1 MRRDLK
7 LKINKMLASKAH
19 RKTFLKVVSS
29 LMAVVV
35 FCTTYALILPA
46 LTLANDTYC
55 GKEEHTHTDECY
67 ELRLLS
73 DLALTCQPDTGADYI
88 IHSHDSYCYDSQGE
102 LKCTLA
108 EVEEHQH
115 GEDCYDEEENLICD
129 KTEIILH
136 SHDEGCFD
144 EEGQLIC
151 ALPVVVSHQHDESC
165 LEELGESTQLKE
177 ISMACP
183 FTTTAEFVVH
193 SHDEYCYDSNGELI
207 CTLTERVEHRHSPEC
222 YQEDKLIVCGMDGD
236 ASHTHSEECYDV
248 VENLICGKPEIILHS
263 HDESCYSQVQALTCN
278 ISDHQHSDECYREER
293 VLVCGLEENEEHQH
307 SEDCY
312 ESEPQVICGME
323 ESSHQHDESCYETQ
337 EVLSCGMPYIVSH
350 QHTEDCLNVTVT
362 DRETENEEQGEYEK
376 VLICDK
382 EEHTHTAECYEEP
395 EALEFSFEIEDQG
408 ISGTVSL
415 PWDKSL
421 PDDLECTVLVLQG
434 DEEDYDAMYQ
444 AATESLD
451 VPAGE
456 ISDISL
462 YQLEWTSKGEAYE
475 LPEELTPTIKLNV
488 ENSDSQG
495 DIEQISGI
503 VLNTAEEAEQVEAKA
518 LQTQAEEAA
527 AVANSQDYAEPEE
540 EDDSEEDAIADD
552 AEAESEET
560 DAQAAEEAD
569 SKSIVANTM
578 SYTGSAS
585 TGYVRI
591 PTTTTSSNAKLMLL
605 ADEGDADE
613 GTYYED
619 GDENTRNDVEE
630 RVESSTTDDNNY
642 SGTVTDA
649 DENGDLELTMTGK
662 TMAIAKSRKITS
674 GAGYYKRIDSIDDMV
689 DGGTYLIMFT
699 NYQVLM
705 ASNKVSFDYAD
716 AGTASTWYDPLAVTV
731 HEVRGSDG
739 NLYYVFR
746 DSSDGSYVGY
756 KSGYLTYHWGFNA
769 IDYSSSTWLNRT
781 TDSGYYYAKDSL
793 SSKFFRILNRGTG
806 YYLWAGLKDTTYSY
820 TLPDGT
826 TTASYGRFTNA
837 FGLIRATALKNAV
850 GKEYSWRLY
859 SRFYY
864 EGDTYENYFMCN
876 TFNMEYNTPTSGT
889 NSVTYHQG
897 KYIQSTGVP
906 TQDRH
911 YWDNIIIYQYMG
923 TSITEVNDE
932 EQAALQE
939 KVEIQTDDNPNVYEN
954 DTDAISDKKTG
965 VDSENL
971 DELAASQVSYASDP
985 ATSLIKENYS
995 FLSSDPENMKTEDL
1009 LLEQKANDG
1018 RVMTDKSV
1026 VYRADDYDA
1035 YDTDDYEQGDFSVT
1049 LSALGQ
1055 EWSVQNEMDDT
1066 TPVDV
1071 VFILDTSSSMITVD
1085 SGTEN
1090 YRWINS
1096 VNAINQIA
1104 KELMTRNSQ
1113 NRIGLVAFAS
1123 SVMEVLPLD
1132 RYSYNETTDDG
1143 EENKMPFLY
1152 YDTTTYESLEDSY
1165 RTLRVSDGVKGDRS
1179 GTISKKLAPTY
1190 TSDESYGQWAF
1201 TYTQLG
1207 YEKAYELFKDANST
1221 TATVGGKTVTRQPV
1235 IILLSD
1241 GDPTLSSIDY
1251 MNPDGSAIYGAGSS
1265 KYQHGYYTVLSANY
1279 FKNMTSIFYG
1289 KVAYLYTIALG
1300 IEYESQYKTY
1310 SLAVMNPTEENI
1322 NKITSSTYLP
1332 FKYLLSDE
1340 GQTGSYKYRI
1350 GTTFRNDSDGNAPT
1364 PQTYYRTGQT
1374 GYLNQ
1379 FLATADTMNPYE
1391 NYAYAD
1397 QGYYGKMSEDK
1408 LETIM
1413 KSILT
1418 QVQPMKNYGF
1428 LLEDG
1433 TSLVFT
1439 DEVGEG
1445 MTVKGVPVLRYG
1457 GENIDSSLVKTTT
1470 GKTSDGRPYTEYSW
1484 NATGERVENSAD
1496 KETEFSLSGI
1506 KARVYHTYTSADGK
1520 VSYTNEKVE
1529 FIIPE
1534 DVLPIYYPNLTQQF
1548 YYESEPVRLI
1558 YKVGLSD
1565 ETLKSIADSPN
1576 EIQDQV
1582 YYTSLYDADDEDNCS
1597 TTVTFTPAVTDPKT
1611 GKAIT
1616 SSTIGS
1622 SAKVMT
1628 NPYYTATN
1636 LATVVNTINKSV
1648 EDEDAGTENDNVSGT
1663 YSYSFDQ
1670 SVSTS
1675 TSGYTTVT
1683 QKLGNNG
1690 KLTIYRE
1697 APGTVTVNKEWATP
1711 GSETD
1716 SVTVRL
1722 YASGKVQTVG
1732 ETTTKSGVWCLGE
1745 KTLKASDDDD
1755 KNWTDIFTNLPDEE
1769 TIGNYTYTY
1778 ENFYVREVKLGE
1790 DGEFV
1795 TSYKDKDDKD
1805 IDTTTLT
1812 LTKKADID
1820 SAFLKKYP
1828 MKDNAETVDAAIAN
1842 SGEVTVVNAKNY
1854 SLPHT
1859 GGTGTELYYVAG
1871 FMLMLCSG
1879 AVLTSRKLRRH
1890 F

>member
-7 LKINKMLASKAH
+7 FKINKMLASKAH

-108 EVEEHQH
+108 EVEEHRH

-129 KTEIILH
+129 KPEIILH
-136 SHDEGCFD
+136 SHEEGCFD

-151 ALPVVVSHQHDESC
+151 ALPVVVSHQHDEGC

-207 CTLTERVEHRHSPEC
+207 CTLTERVEHQHSPEC

-236 ASHTHSEECYDV
+236 ASHTHTEECYDV

-312 ESEPQVICGME
+312 ESEQQVICGME

-395 EALEFSFEIEDQG
+395 KALEFSFEIEDQG

-451 VPAGE
+451 VPEGE

-475 LPEELTPTIKLNV
+475 LPEGLTPTIKLNV

-540 EDDSEEDAIADD
+540 EESSEEDAIAED

-591 PTTTTSSNAKLMLL
+591 PTTTSSGDAKLMLL
-605 ADEGDADE
+605 ADEEVSE
-613 GTYYED
+613 GEYT
-619 GDENTRNDVEE
+619 EE
-630 RVESSTTDDNNY
+630 YVESDEIPTTQADSTTISDDSNY

-649 DENGDLELTMTGK
+649 DENGELELTLTGR

-699 NYQVLM
+699 NYQVLL
-705 ASNKVSFDYAD
+705 ASNNISFSYASSS
-716 AGTASTWYDPLAVTV
+716 TTSTWYTPLAVSV
-731 HEVRGSDG
+731 HEVKGSDG
-739 NLYYVFR
+739 NYYYVFR
-746 DSSDGSYVGY
+746 DSSDGTYVGY

-769 IDYSSSTWLNRT
+769 IDYTSSTWLNAS
-781 TDSGYYYAKDSL
+781 TDSGYYYAQDSI
-793 SSKFFRILNRGTG
+793 SSKFFRILNKGTG
-806 YYLWAGLKDTTYSY
+806 YYLWNGKYVDADM
-820 TLPDGT
+820 DGT
-826 TTASYGRFTNA
+826 TDTYVYGSA
-837 FGLIRATALKNAV
+837 FGMVRATALENAR
-850 GKEYSWRLY
+850 GKEFSWRLY
-859 SRFYY
+859 SRWGTQSSEAYTMQKTLSLEYF
-864 EGDTYENYFMCN
+864 TY
-876 TFNMEYNTPTSGT
+876 TSGT
-889 NSVTYHQG
+889 NTVISRQGTYYTSDSSSALD
-897 KYIQSTGVP
+897 KY
-906 TQDRH
+906 
-911 YWDNIIIYQYMG
+911 YWDNIIIYQYVG
-923 TSITEVNDE
+923 TSITEVKDE

-939 KVEIQTDDNPNVYEN
+939 KVEIQTDDNPNIYYN
-954 DTDAISDKKTG
+954 DTDAVSDKKTG

-995 FLSSDPENMKTEDL
+995 FLSSEPENMKTEDL
-1009 LLEQKANDG
+1009 LVEQKANDG

-1026 VYRADDYDA
+1026 VYRADDYEA

-1071 VFILDTSSSMITVD
+1071 VFILDTSSSMYTID
-1085 SGTEN
+1085 DGTEN
-1090 YRWINS
+1090 YRWMNS
-1096 VNAINQIA
+1096 VDAINQIA

-1113 NRIGLVAFAS
+1113 NRIGLVAFADR
-1123 SVMEVLPLD
+1123 VMEVLPLD

-1143 EENKMPFLY
+1143 EENEMSFLY
-1152 YDTTTYESLEDSY
+1152 YDTTTYESLDDAY
-1165 RTLRVSDGVKGDRS
+1165 KTLRVSDGVKGDSS
-1179 GTISKKLAPTY
+1179 GTISKKLYATY
-1190 TSDESYGQWAF
+1190 TSDESYGQWGF

-1221 TATVGGKTVTRQPV
+1221 TATVNGKTVTRQPV

-1241 GDPTLSSIDY
+1241 GDPTLSSLDY
-1251 MNPDGSAIYGAGSS
+1251 MNPEGSAIYGAGSS

-1300 IEYESQYKTY
+1300 IDYDTAVKAY
-1310 SLAVMNPTEENI
+1310 SLAVMDPTEAKL

-1332 FKYLLSDE
+1332 FKYLLTDE
-1340 GQTGSYKYRI
+1340 GETGSYTYRV
-1350 GTTFRNDSDGNAPT
+1350 GMTYRSGATPTTA
-1364 PQTYYRTGQT
+1364 YRKLPV

-1379 FLATADTMNPYE
+1379 YLAVADTMNPYE

-1397 QGYYGKMSEDK
+1397 QGYYGVMSEDK

-1506 KARVYHTYTSADGK
+1506 KARVYHTYTSANGK

-1790 DGEFV
+1790 GDEFV
-1795 TSYKDKDDKD
+1795 TSYKDKDDKS

-1828 MKDNAETVDAAIAN
+1828 MKDNTETVNAVIAN